1 MKEGDRIISLERIKN
16 NKCIRIILTLLNR
29 CIMAKKKELITEEEK
44 AKLLKQTSDS
54 NKSNQV
60 QLLSLMQDVQITL
73 EDSMFEDSID
83 GTRIRATYTAKISRK
98 ERAGEQGENII
109 RFHYIKEISVDYSKV
124 PIRLRDSVPVSNSNV
139 DTYTSEVGE
148 DPITESYDRLDEIS
162 PNLSEILGL
171 LKRIY
176 FTPEYFSNKL
186 AVERIHKLRTMFTK
200 EEVFAFPSVSLDYK
214 AGLIPL

>member
-1 MKEGDRIISLERIKN
+1 
-16 NKCIRIILTLLNR
+16 
-29 CIMAKKKELITEEEK
+29 MAKKKELITEEEK
-44 AKLLKQTSDS
+44 AKLLKQISDS

-60 QLLSLMQDVQITL
+60 QLLSLLQDVQITL

-83 GTRIRATYTAKISRK
+83 GTRIRATYTIKISRK
-98 ERAGEQGENII
+98 ERAGEQGGENII
-109 RFHYIKEISVDYSKV
+109 RFHYIKEIPIDYSKV
-124 PIRLRDSVPVSNSNV
+124 PIRLRDSIPVSNSNV

-148 DPITESYDRLDEIS
+148 DHITESYNALDEIS
-162 PNLSEILGL
+162 PNLSEIFGL

-176 FTPEYFSNKL
+176 FTPEDFSNRL

>member
-1 MKEGDRIISLERIKN
+1 MV
-16 NKCIRIILTLLNR
+16 
-29 CIMAKKKELITEEEK
+29 KKKELITEEEK
-44 AKLLKQTSDS
+44 AKLLKQISDS
-54 NKSNQV
+54 NKPNQV
-60 QLLSLMQDVQITL
+60 QLLSLLQDVQITL

-83 GTRIRATYTAKISRK
+83 GTRIRATYTIKISRK

-109 RFHYIKEISVDYSKV
+109 RFHYIREIPIDYSKV
-124 PIRLRDSVPVSNSNV
+124 PIRLCDSVPVASNSNV

-148 DPITESYDRLDEIS
+148 DHITESYDTLDAIS

-176 FTPEYFSNKL
+176 FIPEDFSNKL
-186 AVERIHKLRTMFTK
+186 AVERIHTLRTMFTK